1 VLFSFLDDECQ
12 ELNNSMSK
20 YYVYQLVD
28 PRNNKPFYIGKGT
41 GDRAYQHLKFKDGN
55 NNLYKDRKIKSI
67 LKENLEIV
75 VEFLYKDLADE
86 NTAYD
91 LEEKV
96 IKKIGI
102 KNLTNIAEDRRPP
115 SKKGWTP
122 SKETLEKRSKSLKG
136 IARSEEWC
144 RNLSLAKQGINNPM
158 YGKKNPCSE
167 DKQLSIIRTK
177 NLPNYDLY
185 KQAIKLMNSGKSAD
199 TVATQL
205 GIGRG
210 VCFKLKNRSHL
221 FFKSFPELI

>member
-221 FFKSFPELI
+221 FFKAFPELI

>member
-1 VLFSFLDDECQ
+1 
-12 ELNNSMSK
+12 MSK

-185 KQAIKLMNSGKSAD
+185 KQAIKLMDSGKSAD

>member
-1 VLFSFLDDECQ
+1 MLFSFLDDECQ

>member
-185 KQAIKLMNSGKSAD
+185 KQAIKLMNGGKSAD

-221 FFKSFPELI
+221 FFKAFPELI

>member
-1 VLFSFLDDECQ
+1 MLFSFLDDECQ

-221 FFKSFPELI
+221 FFKAFPELI

>member
-1 VLFSFLDDECQ
+1 MLFSFLDDECQ

-136 IARSEEWC
+136 IVRSEEWC

>member
-136 IARSEEWC
+136 IVRSEEWC

>member
-1 VLFSFLDDECQ
+1 MLFSFLDDECQ

-185 KQAIKLMNSGKSAD
+185 KQAIKLMDSGKSAD